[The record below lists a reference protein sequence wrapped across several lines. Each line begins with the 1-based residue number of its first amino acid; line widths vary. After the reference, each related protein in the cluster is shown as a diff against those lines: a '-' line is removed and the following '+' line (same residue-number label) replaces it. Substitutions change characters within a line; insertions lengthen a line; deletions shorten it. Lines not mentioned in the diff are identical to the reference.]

1 MQISRIKQIKDY
13 RIFQNWHQR
22 GNTDFARFNVIYGGN
37 GSGKSTLA
45 SLLSKLAGGDW
56 SSGTT
61 LAAKDDDDQ
70 KSREIKSIDKALATR
85 LCLFN
90 ADYVENNLRFDNGDT
105 KSLLYLGKE
114 SIDNQKRREELERA
128 IDEAN
133 SSTIPQLKKQLE
145 GAGDECKTIG
155 TKGAAKVAGKLRA
168 VDVSYDG
175 SRYRR
180 PKFIRALDDALQ
192 SPSRDMSDFDV
203 DQQIKRITSPTTDR
217 IAELSN
223 LSIPLTD
230 ITAQVSRVLAR
241 TVTSEAIDALKSNHN
256 AAAWVQEGM
265 QLHNAGDRCLFCD
278 GAYTEERVDR
288 LNRHFDESLKQVQR
302 TIETL
307 DAQLVGYE
315 NQCEQFGKGLEPP
328 KSLDETR
335 TKRWLSH
342 TNAIRDL
349 IAAVKERLVF
359 LRQQLAR
366 KQGELFRPLTF
377 EESSAASAVSG
388 NVDVEALNVI
398 IREHNSDI
406 DNYDQLKNQVCSDVV
421 QYYVEQVRED
431 YAASKNAAQEAESKL
446 NSTQE
451 QLEANKAELQRL
463 KNSQQDRAH
472 FAQLLTTDIKRYFGR
487 DELTFELSDGDAY
500 SIRRNG
506 GKAEHL
512 SEGEQRSIALLYFLR
527 DIESNGANLR
537 ERIVVFD
544 DPVSSVDDGAATG
557 AFAYIWDKCIG
568 LDDKGV
574 AQLFVL
580 THNFDFFRRWIN
592 GLDSAFKSKKKQ
604 DEYSIRELRANS
616 SRNAEGGQTRVPYF
630 VLWDDPTRYAQLRSE
645 YHYLFWR
652 TAKELASS
660 NNPNTGVIDSYD
672 AAMLPNICRRLLEG
686 FLSFRYPQHIGNFRN
701 QMSAAIDQLED
712 SASRNHMLRLMHEYS
727 HNEQCNMAKP
737 IQILETPMVVEHIFR
752 TIQKLDKDHYAA
764 MCEALDV
771 APLSLST
778 MKNDSTNDSGTASSS
793 VEVAAATHYNAA
805 DRAH

>member
-1 MQISRIKQIKDY
+1 MQITRIKQIKDY
-13 RIFQNWHQR
+13 RIFQNWHQQ

-45 SLLSKLAGGDW
+45 SLLVELAGGDW
-56 SSGTT
+56 SSGTR
-61 LAAKDDDDQ
+61 LAVKDDDSNPN
-70 KSREIKSIDKALATR
+70 SRAREVSKPDKALATR
-85 LCLFN
+85 LCMFN
-90 ADYVENNLRFDNGDT
+90 ADYVKENLRLDSGEAE
-105 KSLLYLGKE
+105 SLLYLGKE
-114 SIDNQKRREELERA
+114 SIDNQNRREELETA

-145 GAGDECKTIG
+145 AAGDKCNEIG
-155 TKGAAKVAGKLRA
+155 TKGATKVAGKLQG

-175 SRYRR
+175 RRYKR
-180 PKFIRALDDALQ
+180 PKFIKALDDALQ

-217 IAELSN
+217 ITELSD

-230 ITAQVSRVLAR
+230 IATQVSRVLAR

-278 GAYTEERVDR
+278 GVYTEERVDR
-288 LNRHFDESLKQVQR
+288 LNRHFDESLRQVQQ

-307 DAQLVGYE
+307 DNQLVGHE
-315 NQCEQFGKGLEPP
+315 NQCERFGKGLEPP
-328 KSLDETR
+328 KSLDEAR

-342 TNAIRDL
+342 TDAIRCT
-349 IAAVKERLVF
+349 IAAVKEHLVS

-366 KQGELFRPLTF
+366 KREELFRPLTL
-377 EESSAASAVSG
+377 EESNTDSAVSG
-388 NVDVEALNVI
+388 NVDVEPLNVI

-431 YAASKNAAQEAESKL
+431 YVASKGAVQEVESKL

-463 KNSQQDRAH
+463 KNSQQDLAH
-472 FAQLLTTDIKRYFGR
+472 FAQLLTTDLKHYFGR

-506 GKAEHL
+506 EKAEHL

-568 LDDKGV
+568 KKQNGV
-574 AQLFVL
+574 GQLIVL
-580 THNFDFFRRWIN
+580 THNFDFFRRWVN
-592 GLDSAFKSKKKQ
+592 RLASLKRMSE
-604 DEYSIRELRANS
+604 DERNLVSYSVSELRVNS
-616 SRNAEGGQTRVPYF
+616 SSSSASIHVRTPELVR
-630 VLWDDPTRYAQLRSE
+630 WDKPWKYALLRSE

-652 TAKELASS
+652 AATELKRWRNSS
-660 NNPNTGVIDSYD
+660 SGVLREYD
-672 AAMLPNICRRLLEG
+672 AAILPNVCRRLLEG
-686 FLSFRYPQHIGNFRN
+686 FASFRCPQKIGNFEA
-701 QMSAAIDQLED
+701 QMKEMLDQSQGSAKRTYLV
-712 SASRNHMLRLMHEYS
+712 RFLHEYS
-727 HNEQCNMAKP
+727 HNEQCDPNKHL
-737 IQILETPMVVEHIFR
+737 QLLETPKIIEDIFSF
-752 TIQKLDKDHYAA
+752 IQEIDGDHYKA
-764 MCEALDV
+764 MCEALNV
-771 APLSLST
+771 SPLP
-778 MKNDSTNDSGTASSS
+778 KPAVRNGS
-793 VEVAAATHYNAA
+793 VESTELEPNETPSSE
-805 DRAH
+805 

>member
-1 MQISRIKQIKDY
+1 MQIARIKQIKDY

-22 GNTDFARFNVIYGGN
+22 DNTDFARFNVIYGGN

-45 SLLSKLAGGDW
+45 ALLAELAKGDW
-56 SSGTT
+56 SDGAILTV
-61 LAAKDDDDQ
+61 KDDSQ
-70 KSREIKSIDKALATR
+70 QTREIRKPDDALSAR
-85 LCLFN
+85 LCVFN
-90 ADYVENNLRFDNGDT
+90 ADYVAKNLKFDEGET
-105 KSLLYLGKE
+105 ESLLYLGEE
-114 SIDNQKRREELERA
+114 SIDIQNQREVLEDAINDLETALPELKQELTRKQRHRDKIA
-128 IDEAN
+128 TDGARKIADLLQGIDGQRYGGRHFQR
-133 SSTIPQLKKQLE
+133 PQFE
-145 GAGDECKTIG
+145 
-155 TKGAAKVAGKLRA
+155 
-168 VDVSYDG
+168 S
-175 SRYRR
+175 
-180 PKFIRALDDALQ
+180 ALQ
-192 SPSRDMSDFDV
+192 SPQRDMSSFDI
-203 DQQIKRITSPTTDR
+203 DQQIRRIASPPKDR
-217 IAELSN
+217 IALRFG
-223 LSIPLTD
+223 LSIPLADATD
-230 ITAQVSRVLAR
+230 QVSRILVQ
-241 TVTSEAIDALKSNHN
+241 TVTSEAIETLKNNHQ

-278 GAYTEERVDR
+278 GVYTEERVDR
-288 LNRHFDESLKQVQR
+288 LNRHFDESLKQVQQ
-302 TIETL
+302 TIDRL
-307 DAQLVGYE
+307 DTQLVKYE
-315 NQCEQFGKGLEPP
+315 EQCEQFVKGLEPP
-328 KSLDETR
+328 KSLDEVR
-335 TKRWLSH
+335 TKSWLDH
-342 TNAIRDL
+342 TEAIRGL
-349 IAAVKERLVF
+349 IAAVKERLEF

-366 KQGELFRPLTF
+366 KREELFRQLTL
-377 EESSAASAVSG
+377 EKSSTDSVPSG
-388 NVDVEALNVI
+388 TVDVEALNAI
-398 IREHNSDI
+398 IREHNNDI
-406 DNYDQLKNQVCSDVV
+406 DNYDQLKIQVCSDVV

-431 YAASKNAAQEAESKL
+431 YAASKNAAQEAESKF

-451 QLEANKAELQRL
+451 QLKANKAELKRL

-472 FAQLLTTDIKRYFGR
+472 FAQLLTTDLHRYFGR
-487 DELTFELSDGDAY
+487 DELTFELSDDNGY
-500 SIRRNG
+500 LIQRNG
-506 GKAEHL
+506 QKADHL

-557 AFAYIWDKCIG
+557 AFAYIWDKCVG
-568 LDDKGV
+568 LNNKGV

-592 GLDSAFKSKKKQ
+592 GLDSTFKSKKKQ

-630 VLWDDPTRYAQLRSE
+630 VLWDDPARYAQLRSE

-652 TAKELASS
+652 AAKELASS

-672 AAMLPNICRRLLEG
+672 AAMLPNVCRRLLEG

-737 IQILETPMVVEHIFR
+737 IQILETPMVVERILG
-752 TIQKLDKDHYAA
+752 TIQKLDKDHYSA

-778 MKNDSTNDSGTASSS
+778 MKNNSTNGSDAASSS
-793 VEVAAATHYNAA
+793 VGVAAATHYNAA
-805 DRAH
+805 DRTH